1 MQWGQIKTLFI
12 VCFLILDVFL
22 ILQFFE
28 KTEQAQIGLLPDS
41 TQEEQLEAENITLGD
56 LPEESIKETYISAK
70 RYVFNEED
78 QKKIDETLEKQTY
91 KLFNNGTILL
101 SEFEEPISVNVEG
114 SKEDISAKVKE
125 QILFGENYEYWGY
138 NKEANKLLFFQSYKN
153 DPIFFNESGVVIVYL
168 NEEQEMVR
176 YVQTMLDEF
185 SNTGEKQ
192 ELIKPKQA
200 ALTLFSRN
208 ELYSGDNVSE
218 MNLGYYT
225 LVPLSNGLQVFAP
238 TWKITV
244 NGERQYYVNAM
255 EGQMISMDES
265 TFVEDTIQN
274 LLNQIEQ

>member
-255 EGQMISMDES
+255 EGQMISMDEIS
-265 TFVEDTIQN
+265 NT
-274 LLNQIEQ
+274 